1 MDFRGKR
8 GEGMSEFV
16 KVIGAFVL
24 TTILITIPILTGI
37 SFILKWNDLIQWILT
52 VLTIMEWGTI
62 FLLIKKDTE
71 WS

>member
-1 MDFRGKR
+1 
-8 GEGMSEFV
+8 MSEFV

-37 SFILKWNDLIQWILT
+37 SFILKWNDLIQWILAL
-52 VLTIMEWGTI
+52 LTIMEWGTI
-62 FLLIKKDTE
+62 FLVIMSDTK

>member
-1 MDFRGKR
+1 
-8 GEGMSEFV
+8 MSEFV
-16 KVIGAFVL
+16 KAIGVFVL

-52 VLTIMEWGTI
+52 ILTIMEWGTI

>member
-1 MDFRGKR
+1 
-8 GEGMSEFV
+8 MSEFV